1 MQPAIRKEALKL
13 FTVWKQSKD
22 EDEDGAGR
30 MTQSEKRPLLASE
43 AHTILKKVSPEDV
56 TMLGLS
62 EDFAHPDWMIITVL
76 PVPPPH
82 VLSLI
87 HI

>member
-43 AHTILKKVSPEDV
+43 AHTILKKVLPEDV
-56 TMLGLS
+56 TMLGPVSYTHL
-62 EDFAHPDWMIITVL
+62 TL
-76 PVPPPH
+76 PTKA
-82 VLSLI
+82 
-87 HI
+87 